1 MVVNAGVPRLRRK
14 NSRSSGFFW
23 LLAGA
28 LWLGC
33 GFQHDE
39 AAVERLRTRIQAEA
53 GSPASVNVRTAYGST
68 TVTIRLERLPAGDS
82 KRLQERIETLTKAEF
97 PRAEYVLVLM
107 KP

>member
-1 MVVNAGVPRLRRK
+1 L
-14 NSRSSGFFW
+14 S
-23 LLAGA
+23 GA
-28 LWLGC
+28 LLLGC

-53 GSPASVNVRTAYGST
+53 GSAASVNVRTAYGST

-82 KRLQERIETLTKAEF
+82 KLLQERIEALTKAEF
-97 PRAEYVLVLM
+97 PRAEYVLVFT

>member
-1 MVVNAGVPRLRRK
+1 MVVNAGVPRVRRK
-14 NSRSSGFFW
+14 SHRSPWFFA
-23 LLAGA
+23 LLSGA
-28 LWLGC
+28 LLLGC

-53 GSPASVNVRTAYGST
+53 GSAASVNVRTAYGST

-82 KRLQERIETLTKAEF
+82 KLLQERIEALTKAEF
-97 PRAEYVLVLM
+97 PRAEYVLVFT